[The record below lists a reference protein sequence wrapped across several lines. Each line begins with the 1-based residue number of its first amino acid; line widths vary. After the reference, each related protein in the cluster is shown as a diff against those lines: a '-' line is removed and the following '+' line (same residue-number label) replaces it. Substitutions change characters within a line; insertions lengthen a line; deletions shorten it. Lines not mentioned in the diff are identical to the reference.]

1 MPLLSLPPP
10 LQEFPG
16 FLSRAVPGSKPKTLA
31 TCFLNGRDV
40 AAYHGKELLEVS
52 GKDHLGGAPQFPA
65 QILEDLN
72 SVQ

>member
-31 TCFLNGRDV
+31 TIPETVPFPLPNSLFL
-40 AAYHGKELLEVS
+40 EW
-52 GKDHLGGAPQFPA
+52 QWM
-65 QILEDLN
+65 
-72 SVQ
+72 